1 MTAEHALALMV
12 CSGSALLDL
21 DRMKLPNGWIF
32 ICALLAVCQRLAD
45 FGPPGL
51 GAYFAGAAVPFLLL
65 FPVWLVLYRSVGA
78 GDIKLLM
85 VIGGILGPSAILR
98 CVFRTFLFGA
108 AFSVL
113 LLFSGGSFLPRIQY
127 LTDYLKKVCGHG
139 IRKTSGR
146 SGRPVYRKTG
156 EYAESVHM
164 TIPVLMSVLL
174 WIGGV

>member
-1 MTAEHALALMV
+1 MTAEHALALVV
-12 CSGSALLDL
+12 CAGSALLDL
-21 DRMKLPNGWIF
+21 DRMRLPNGWIF
-32 ICALLAVCQRLAD
+32 ICALLAACQRLAAC
-45 FGPPGL
+45 GPPGL
-51 GAYFAGAAVPFLLL
+51 GSYFAGAAVPFFLL

-85 VIGGILGPSAILR
+85 VIGGILGSAAALH
-98 CVFRTFLFGA
+98 CVFRTFLFGSV
-108 AFSVL
+108 FSFL
-113 LLFSGGSFLPRIQY
+113 LLFSGGSFLPRIHY
-127 LTDYLKKVCGHG
+127 FIDYLKMICRYGNSK
-139 IRKTSGR
+139 RSGC